1 MKAVKA
7 LVLAIMALGLASCLP
22 ARLPD
27 AGGVYTLRYGSPYSP
42 AHPFSRADL
51 VWMRYVERASGGRL
65 HIVPYWGGA
74 LTGPDAVIELKHG
87 MADIALI
94 TPIYMRAGMRAQKVQ
109 AGFYAGART
118 IEEQVR
124 VYRCLAA
131 EFPILNQE
139 LAGVHVLAVQ
149 GGNLPNILTRDRP
162 VRTLE
167 DMRGLR
173 LRAPNEIVP
182 VLRRLGVDAVTMPM
196 GEVYSAMSK
205 GVIDGVVAPA
215 DTLKALHFTEV
226 GRYQN
231 MLWVSRGAYPARAI
245 SDQTWNRLP
254 LDLRKILDDAAP
266 VWEAAMAAEVKKG
279 EAAGFAAGR
288 AAGTRFQ
295 DPDPGQQ
302 ARFDAAYSTVAL
314 ESARAL
320 AAHGVDGEAMFRRAQ
335 ALIARGGTGCPAT

>member
-1 MKAVKA
+1 MKAVRA

-124 VYRCLAA
+124 IYRCLAN

>member
-51 VWMRYVERASGGRL
+51 VWIKYVERASGGRL

-124 VYRCLAA
+124 IYRCLAA

-254 LDLRKILDDAAP
+254 PDLRKILDDAAP
-266 VWEAAMAAEVKKG
+266 IWEAAMAAEVKKG

-302 ARFDAAYSTVAL
+302 ARFDAAYSSVAL
-314 ESARAL
+314 ESARGLTAY
-320 AAHGVDGEAMFRRAQ
+320 GVDGEAMFRRAQ